1 LSPNNTLQIAL
12 PVPLPGCFDYA
23 LHGTVIPPRGSRV
36 KVPFGRRTLIGLVHG
51 HAPSDYPKLKAVLAV
66 IDEEP
71 VLTDELYQLCE
82 RAARYY
88 HHPLGEVLNYAL
100 PTLLRQ
106 GGDAQASLEKR
117 WQISE
122 RGQHVNDD
130 QVSRA
135 PRQRDALRILREH
148 PQGLSSAMLAALD
161 VSASALNSLRDKG
174 WANQIQVDT
183 RPEAPRETLAQ
194 APLAAN
200 AEQRGAIQAIQKA
213 RGFAPFLLDGI
224 TGSGKTEVYLQAMA
238 PLLAAGKQVMVLVP
252 EIGLTPQTVQRFKQ
266 RFAVPV
272 VTLHSGLSDRERLD
286 NWLAAREGHARIII
300 GTRSAIFTPMLNPAL
315 IIVDEAHDSSLKQQ
329 DGFRYHARDLAT
341 WRAQQL
347 EIPVVLGSATPALET
362 LHLARQDRFQWLK
375 LSQRATDQNRPPI
388 EIVDARLAAP
398 GNPLLPLSLQALKQC
413 VEAGNQGLVFINRR
427 GYAPMI
433 LCHDCGWQ
441 AECKRCDSF
450 LTWHRNDRALRCHHC
465 GYQQRVPSRCPDCG
479 SSAIQEAGSG
489 TEKLTELL
497 EQSLPVPVLR
507 IDRDATRRKG
517 ALDAH
522 LAQIQKG
529 EPAVMVGTQMLA
541 KGHHFPKLTLVVI
554 LDMDSGFLSAD
565 FRGPEQAAQLLLQV
579 AGRSGR
585 EGKGR
590 VILQSRHPDHHLL
603 QLAASGDYPQLATTL
618 LEERQMAGLPPH
630 GHLAL
635 FRCEAMAMGTAMNFL
650 QQLSTTAVP
659 QDVHV
664 LGPIPA
670 PMEKRA
676 GRFRTQLLLQCAQRA
691 PLHQALNVLL
701 EQARK
706 LPEGRQC
713 RWHVDVDPIDML

>member
-1 LSPNNTLQIAL
+1 VSPKNTLQIAL

-23 LHGTVIPPRGSRV
+23 LHGTVVPPRGSRV

-51 HAPSDYPKLKAVLAV
+51 HAPSDYPKLKAVQAV
-66 IDEEP
+66 LDNEP
-71 VLTDELYQLCE
+71 VMPDELYQLCE

-106 GGDAQASLEKR
+106 GNDAQASLEKR
-117 WQISE
+117 WQITD

-148 PQGLSSAMLAALD
+148 PQGLSSAMLAALE
-161 VSASALNSLRDKG
+161 VSPSALSSLRDKG
-174 WANQIQVDT
+174 WAEQIQVDA
-183 RPEAPRETLAQ
+183 RPGAAKDTLAQ

-200 AEQRGAIQAIQKA
+200 AEQRTAIQAIQDA
-213 RGFAPFLLDGI
+213 DGFTPFLLDGI

-238 PLLAAGKQVMVLVP
+238 PLLAAGKQVMILVP

-272 VTLHSGLSDRERLD
+272 VTLHSGLTDRERLD
-286 NWLAAREGHARIII
+286 NWLAAREGEARIII

-347 EIPVVLGSATPALET
+347 GIPVILGSATPALET
-362 LHLARQDRFQWLK
+362 LHLAREGRFQWLK
-375 LSQRATDQNRPPI
+375 LSQRATDQSRPPI

-450 LTWHRNDRALRCHHC
+450 LTWHRSDRALRCHHC

-479 SSAIQEAGSG
+479 SSAIKEAGSG

-497 EQSLPVPVLR
+497 EQSLPVPVIR

-529 EPAVMVGTQMLA
+529 DPAVMVGTQMLA

-554 LDMDSGFLSAD
+554 LDMDAGFLSAD

-585 EGKGR
+585 EGQGR

-650 QQLSTTAVP
+650 QQLSTIAVP
-659 QDVHV
+659 PDVHI

-676 GRFRTQLLLQCAQRA
+676 GRFRTQLLLQCAQRG
-691 PLHQALNVLL
+691 PLHQALNLLL

-713 RWHVDVDPIDML
+713 R